1 MSLNLTLFKTTSEEV
16 MSDVYF
22 QKHFLKLHA
31 RPDQLDFME
40 TSGFRHASV
49 VRQIPH
55 TDFEDLETPWGYGGP
70 VALDWSE
77 FWRGIGEWKQ
87 RQANKGRIAEFIR
100 LHPFLNPL
108 AFRGWLDQVRF
119 DRLTV
124 LIDLTESESLRHRYY
139 SKGTRYCL
147 RQADKALT
155 VRTLEAGEGQLF
167 KHLYESGLLRNNAS
181 DSYFMPLAHFEELII
196 APWARVRVAEFN
208 GRPVAVACFLYS
220 RVFSHYHLSGGEL
233 IARETFAHHLLVE
246 DAIKYSSDNGQRWMH
261 LGGGRDRSLDDSLLL
276 FKTRFSPRR
285 VAYYTGGIIFDYQEY
300 ENLTKDRTGN
310 FLSYRFRP
318 TSDLENKSV
327 NLRLAT
333 KNDFAFFF
341 RLKCDIDNVVW
352 SGHAAPPEWN
362 FLKDWYFDKFKDNSV
377 RQVFIGECDDRRI
390 GYIYL
395 LNKNSCIEVTL
406 GIATTEAGHG
416 MGRKLITLAMQKISE
431 LYDPRLIEAWIFE
444 ENKASVRA
452 FEAVGFRKDT
462 SRKPKSFNMPFLGNN
477 RLQYCWTC
485 LVESTK
491 IE

>member
-1 MSLNLTLFKTTSEEV
+1 M
-16 MSDVYF
+16 
-22 QKHFLKLHA
+22 
-31 RPDQLDFME
+31 
-40 TSGFRHASV
+40 
-49 VRQIPH
+49 
-55 TDFEDLETPWGYGGP
+55 
-70 VALDWSE
+70 
-77 FWRGIGEWKQ
+77 
-87 RQANKGRIAEFIR
+87 
-100 LHPFLNPL
+100 
-108 AFRGWLDQVRF
+108 
-119 DRLTV
+119 
-124 LIDLTESESLRHRYY
+124 
-139 SKGTRYCL
+139 
-147 RQADKALT
+147 
-155 VRTLEAGEGQLF
+155 
-167 KHLYESGLLRNNAS
+167 
-181 DSYFMPLAHFEELII
+181 
-196 APWARVRVAEFN
+196 
-208 GRPVAVACFLYS
+208 
-220 RVFSHYHLSGGEL
+220 
-233 IARETFAHHLLVE
+233 
-246 DAIKYSSDNGQRWMH
+246 
-261 LGGGRDRSLDDSLLL
+261 
-276 FKTRFSPRR
+276 
-285 VAYYTGGIIFDYQEY
+285 
-300 ENLTKDRTGN
+300 
-310 FLSYRFRP
+310 
-318 TSDLENKSV
+318 ENKSV